1 MEYVLGFD
9 GGGTKTAMIALDLQ
23 GNIVARQDGGASN
36 PNAVSF
42 EVAVQN
48 LADLLNYAF
57 EREQLQPSLC
67 KGICFGI
74 AGVELVN
81 EQARMKQAL
90 EAIIQQYHMNIPI
103 FITNDAEIA
112 LMAGLD
118 QNSGII
124 AISGTGAIV
133 YGYTPDRK
141 RARAGGW
148 GHILGDKG
156 SGYEIGLQTLQTV
169 MRSYDGVQ
177 PPTQLTPLILEK
189 HGLPSPDQL
198 RTYIYQPFITK
209 QHIADH
215 AELCIRAAQDGD
227 EAARRI
233 IMDAAADLANLTL
246 AVIAQD
252 EWFQQSPIAIT
263 GSIFKHSPLFMH
275 TYKERLDA
283 NAKRT
288 SIVLTE
294 QPPSY
299 GAAKLALKIH
309 VLN

>member
-23 GNIVARQDGGASN
+23 GNTVARLEGGASN

-42 EVAVQN
+42 EVAVDH
-48 LADLLNYAF
+48 LTDLLTRVF
-57 EREQLQPSLC
+57 ESGLKPSSC
-67 KGICFGI
+67 RGICFGLS
-74 AGVELVN
+74 GVEL
-81 EQARMKQAL
+81 EQEQTRMKQAL
-90 EAIIQQYHMNIPI
+90 EARLEQYDANIP
-103 FITNDAEIA
+103 FNITNDAEIA

-118 QNSGII
+118 QNCGII
-124 AISGTGAIV
+124 VISGTGAIV
-133 YGYTPDRK
+133 YGFTPDRK
-141 RARAGGW
+141 RMRAGGW

-156 SGYEIGLQTLQTV
+156 SGYEIGLQTLQAV
-169 MRSYDGVQ
+169 MRSYDGVE
-177 PPTQLTPLILEK
+177 PPTELTQLILEK
-189 HGLPSPDQL
+189 HGLPSPEQL

-215 AELCIRAAQDGD
+215 AELCIRAAEKGD

-233 IMDAAADLANLTL
+233 IMEAAADLASLTL
-246 AVIAQD
+246 AMIAKD

-263 GSIFKHSPLFMH
+263 GSIFKHSPLFVH

-283 NAKRT
+283 DAKQT
-288 SIVLTE
+288 SIILTE